1 MEERA
6 LQENIQ
12 DEKVEKYSVTGQSN
26 TSFKQSYQGEFES
39 TDHGFSLKNKSP
51 LFSGFLSPIF

>member
-51 LFSGFLSPIF
+51 LA